1 MTNSNQLYKDDFHL
15 WIEEVKTAIQNRD
28 IEAMDWDNLLDEIDD
43 MGKSEKRSLESY
55 LELLIAHILKLK
67 YWELE
72 KKRNYKHWK
81 VEVRNFRNRILRLLK
96 RSPSLEKYLQ
106 EIYPEI
112 LEETIKTWQIKQYDL
127 HQIMVLVSE
136 DLLKNHDGV
145 KLVLKLYLIR
155 F

>member
-112 LEETIKTWQIKQYDL
+112 LEETIDTWQIEFDIPQDTSVTL
-127 HQIMVLVSE
+127 EEIMRE
-136 DLLKNHDGV
+136 DYFG
-145 KLVLKLYLIR
+145 
-155 F
+155 